1 MRGRPDPLAQRVVGG
16 HTRGL
21 PEGLRPRGQHVR
33 RQRQGRAGRHLQ
45 SPPGLPAAR
54 GVEGEPV
61 AHGLAADAHKAGHG
75 LAPVPLP
82 TGQQIAHLDAWSLT
96 TLMCMLEAL
105 RARLRI
111 VGHDG

>member
-1 MRGRPDPLAQRVVGG
+1 
-16 HTRGL
+16 
-21 PEGLRPRGQHVR
+21 
-33 RQRQGRAGRHLQ
+33 
-45 SPPGLPAAR
+45 
-54 GVEGEPV
+54 V

-82 TGQQIAHLDAWSLT
+82 TGQQIAHLDAWLLP

-105 RARLRI
+105 RARLRL